1 MYIATY
7 VVIFTMTAVIK
18 SFFSEDANDS
28 AVSKQNSCVVKLCT
42 WLIMTDHFQALAMY
56 LCVYTIIAIY
66 CADQASVYSASIVSY
81 LLAIFT
87 M

>member
-42 WLIMTDHFQALAMY
+42 
-56 LCVYTIIAIY
+56 
-66 CADQASVYSASIVSY
+66 
-81 LLAIFT
+81 
-87 M
+87 